1 LYALRALRQVLVDLW
16 DESLLIVLAGVIGG
30 LLTLFIIPIPY
41 VLSAHYRT
49 TLAISEQRSATFRDW
64 LRWGR
69 EDLRFF
75 VRWSLLFFFVAAVL
89 AVNVLFYLQWAAAW
103 SRAVGAVMAGLLLT
117 WFLPQ
122 PFVPAFYLQ
131 QREPGVR
138 VALRS
143 AAVFMATDT
152 GSLVVF
158 WLCSALLIVPL
169 FYFAW
174 VLLPAVV
181 PVMALFSHRIVR
193 GYVQPRPERDEGEE

>member
-1 LYALRALRQVLVDLW
+1 
-16 DESLLIVLAGVIGG
+16 
-30 LLTLFIIPIPY
+30 
-41 VLSAHYRT
+41 
-49 TLAISEQRSATFRDW
+49 
-64 LRWGR
+64 
-69 EDLRFF
+69 
-75 VRWSLLFFFVAAVL
+75 
-89 AVNVLFYLQWAAAW
+89 
-103 SRAVGAVMAGLLLT
+103 MAGLLLT

-122 PFVPAFYLQ
+122 PFVPACYLQ

-143 AAVFMATDT
+143 AAVFMASDT